1 MTGRDLDLRLG
12 IDVGGTHTDA
22 VVLDRGDRVLAK
34 TKQPTTPD
42 VTTGIVAAIG
52 ALVGTPDVDA
62 ARITHVMLGTTH
74 ATNALLERRE
84 LLKVALVRIGAPS
97 TTLVRPLYS
106 WPDDLRA
113 TVSAGEVVVR
123 GGVEVDGRD
132 IVPFDP
138 GAVARF
144 LESVAETAEA
154 VAIAGVFSPISAR
167 HELEAEQVA
176 RQVLGPDIPISL
188 SHEIGS
194 LGLLER
200 ENATV
205 LNAAL
210 NAVAQAVAAA
220 LREALVQHGLDA
232 VAFFAQN
239 DGTLMALDYAVAH
252 PVLTIGSG
260 PANSIRGAAYLTS
273 AGDALIADIGG
284 TSTDIGVLAGGFP
297 RETAAPVEIGGVRTN
312 FRMPDLVTIAVGGG
326 SVVKAVPEGASVGPE
341 SVGYRL
347 PDEALIF
354 GGATAT
360 LTDAAVHGGRSD
372 LGRLPAHADASLL
385 RHGLERSD
393 WLIADAVDRIKTAAG
408 EPPLIVVGGGSVI
421 MPDSLPGVGEI
432 VRPEHFEVANAI
444 GAAIATVSGQ
454 VDRVYSL
461 DGRSRDA
468 VLDDARAEACDQAV
482 RAGADSS
489 RVEVVALEEVP
500 LAYLTTPAI
509 RVRAK
514 AVGPLSSV

>member
-1 MTGRDLDLRLG
+1 VTGRELDLRLG

-22 VVLDRGDRVLAK
+22 VVLDRDDRVLAK
-34 TKQPTTPD
+34 TKQPTTAD
-42 VTTGIVAAIG
+42 VTSGIVAAIG
-52 ALVGTPDVDA
+52 ALVIADGVDPR
-62 ARITHVMLGTTH
+62 RISHVMLGTTH
-74 ATNALLERRE
+74 ATNAVLERRE
-84 LLKVALVRIGAPS
+84 LLKVAVVRIGAPS
-97 TTLVRPLYS
+97 TTLVRPLYP
-106 WPDDLRA
+106 WPADLRQI
-113 TVSAGEVVVR
+113 VSAGEVVVA
-123 GGVEVDGRD
+123 GGVELDGRD
-132 IVPFDP
+132 IVAFDP
-138 GAVARF
+138 DATARF
-144 LESVAETAEA
+144 LESVAGSAQA
-154 VAIAGVFSPISAR
+154 VAITGVFSPISAR
-167 HELEAEQVA
+167 QELEAEAVA
-176 RQVLGPDIPISL
+176 RKVLGPDVPISL

-200 ENATV
+200 EHATV

-210 NAVAQAVAAA
+210 SAVAEAVASA
-220 LREALVQHGLDA
+220 LKQALVRHQLDA

-239 DGTLMALDYAVAH
+239 DGTLMALEYAISH

-273 AGDALIADIGG
+273 ARDALIADIGG
-284 TSTDIGVLAGGFP
+284 TSTDIGILTAGFP
-297 RETAAPVEIGGVRTN
+297 RETAAAVEIGGVRTN

-326 SVVKAVPEGASVGPE
+326 SVVASDSDGVRVGPE

-347 PDEALIF
+347 QDEALIF
-354 GGATAT
+354 GGDTTT
-360 LTDAAVHGGRSD
+360 LTDAAVHGGRTS
-372 LGRLPAHADASLL
+372 LGRLPASADASLL
-385 RHGLERSD
+385 RRGLERAD
-393 WLIADAVDRIKTAAG
+393 WLLADAVDRIKIAAG

-454 VDRVYSL
+454 VDRVYAL
-461 DGRSRDA
+461 NGRGREA
-468 VLDDARAEACDQAV
+468 ALEEARTEACEHAV
-482 RAGADSS
+482 RAGADSG
-489 RVEVVALEEVP
+489 RVEIVALEEVP

>member
-1 MTGRDLDLRLG
+1 MTGRELDLRLG

-22 VVLDRGDRVLAK
+22 VVLDRDDQVLAK
-34 TKQPTTPD
+34 TKQATSAD
-42 VTTGIVAAIG
+42 VTGGIVAAIG
-52 ALVGTPDVDA
+52 ALVDAPAVDSS
-62 ARITHVMLGTTH
+62 RITHVMLGTTH
-74 ATNALLERRE
+74 ATNAVLERRE
-84 LLKVALVRIGAPS
+84 LLKVAVVRIGEPS
-97 TTLVRPLYS
+97 TTLVRPLFP
-106 WPDDLRA
+106 WPADLRA
-113 TVSAGEVVVR
+113 TISAGEVVVR
-123 GGVEVDGRD
+123 GGVELDGRD
-132 IVPFDP
+132 VVAFDP
-138 GAVARF
+138 DATARF
-144 LESVAETAEA
+144 LESVAGTAEA
-154 VAIAGVFSPISAR
+154 VAITGVFSPISAR
-167 HELEAEQVA
+167 QELEAERVA
-176 RQVLGPDIPISL
+176 REVLGPDIPISL

-200 ENATV
+200 EHATV

-210 NAVAQAVAAA
+210 NAVARAVAAA
-220 LREALVQHGLDA
+220 LQQALVQHRLDA

-239 DGTLMALDYAVAH
+239 DGTLMALDYAVSH

-273 AGDALIADIGG
+273 ARDALIADIGG

-326 SVVKAVPEGASVGPE
+326 SRLTAHEGTVRVGPE

-347 PDEALIF
+347 QEQALVF
-354 GGATAT
+354 GGDVAT
-360 LTDAAVHGGRSD
+360 LTDAAVHGGRTA
-372 LGRLPAHADASLL
+372 LGALPAGADGDLL
-385 RHGLERSD
+385 RRGLERAD
-393 WLIADAVDRIKTAAG
+393 WLLADAIDRIKTAAG
-408 EPPLIVVGGGSVI
+408 DPTLVVVGGGSVL
-421 MPDSLPGVGEI
+421 MPERLAGIGEI

-454 VDRVYSL
+454 VDRIYSL
-461 DGRSRDA
+461 NGRGRDS
-468 VLDDARAEACDQAV
+468 VLDDARAEAREHAV
-482 RAGADSS
+482 RAGADST